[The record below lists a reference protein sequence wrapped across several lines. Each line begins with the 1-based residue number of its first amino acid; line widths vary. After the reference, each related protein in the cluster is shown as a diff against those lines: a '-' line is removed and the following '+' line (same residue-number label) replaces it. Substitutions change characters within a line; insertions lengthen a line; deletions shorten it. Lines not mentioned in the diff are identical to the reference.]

1 MSIMEKNIYLID
13 SRSSKQQ
20 AVIGNFVKTSI
31 LNDIVKKTYNLWNNL
46 KTVCLN
52 SYAKKVSLNS
62 GMKKI
67 CLNSEKEVSLNS
79 EKEVCLDSE
88 KEVSL
93 DSEKEV
99 SLDRMKEVCLNSGK
113 EISLDRMKEVCLNS
127 GKEISLDS
135 CMKEVCRPI
144 EWLCSY
150 YSDVLDRKLTMRQ
163 TWLLINAQL
172 AFGAAF
178 FPVEAPWVVRIG
190 CLVWVVSALLKCKR
204 EIK

>member
-1 MSIMEKNIYLID
+1 MEKNIYLID
-13 SRSSKQQ
+13 SRSTKQQ

-52 SYAKKVSLNS
+52 SYAKEVRLNS

-79 EKEVCLDSE
+79 C
-88 KEVSL
+88 
-93 DSEKEV
+93 
-99 SLDRMKEVCLNSGK
+99 MKEVCLNS
-113 EISLDRMKEVCLNS
+113 EKEVCLNNEK
-127 GKEISLDS
+127 GISLNS
-135 CMKEVCRPI
+135 GMKKVCRPI

-150 YSDVLDRKLTMRQ
+150 YSDVLERKLTMRQ

>member
-13 SRSSKQQ
+13 SRSTKQQ

-31 LNDIVKKTYNLWNNL
+31 LNDIVKKTYSLWNNL

-52 SYAKKVSLNS
+52 SYANKVRLNS
-62 GMKKI
+62 CMKKI
-67 CLNSEKEVSLNS
+67 CLNSEKEIS
-79 EKEVCLDSE
+79 LDSE

-93 DSEKEV
+93 DSMKEI
-99 SLDRMKEVCLNSGK
+99 SLNSMKEISLFSMKEISLNSMKEVCLNSG
-113 EISLDRMKEVCLNS
+113 MK
-127 GKEISLDS
+127 K
-135 CMKEVCRPI
+135 VCRPI

-204 EIK
+204 GLK

>member
-1 MSIMEKNIYLID
+1 MEKNIYLID
-13 SRSSKQQ
+13 SRSTKQQ

-31 LNDIVKKTYNLWNNL
+31 LNDIVKKTYSLWNNL

-62 GMKKI
+62 GMKKN
-67 CLNSEKEVSLNS
+67 CLNSEKEVSLNN
-79 EKEVCLDSE
+79 E
-88 KEVSL
+88 
-93 DSEKEV
+93 
-99 SLDRMKEVCLNSGK
+99 K
-113 EISLDRMKEVCLNS
+113 EISLNS
-127 GKEISLDS
+127 G
-135 CMKEVCRPI
+135 MKKVCRPI

>member
-1 MSIMEKNIYLID
+1 MEKNIYLID

-31 LNDIVKKTYNLWNNL
+31 LNDIVKKTYSLWNNL
-46 KTVCLN
+46 KTACLNSYAKEVRLNSEKEVCLNSMKEESLN
-52 SYAKKVSLNS
+52 SYAKKVSLN
-62 GMKKI
+62 
-67 CLNSEKEVSLNS
+67 
-79 EKEVCLDSE
+79 
-88 KEVSL
+88 
-93 DSEKEV
+93 
-99 SLDRMKEVCLNSGK
+99 
-113 EISLDRMKEVCLNS
+113 
-127 GKEISLDS
+127 S

-204 EIK
+204 GLK

>member
-1 MSIMEKNIYLID
+1 MEKNIYLID

-31 LNDIVKKTYNLWNNL
+31 LNDIVKKTYSLWNNL
-46 KTVCLN
+46 KTACLN
-52 SYAKKVSLNS
+52 SYAKEVSINSDMKEESLNS
-62 GMKKI
+62 DMKK
-67 CLNSEKEVSLNS
+67 VSLNS
-79 EKEVCLDSE
+79 EKEICLDSEKKICLDSE
-88 KEVSL
+88 KEICL
-93 DSEKEV
+93 DSEKEICLN
-99 SLDRMKEVCLNSGK
+99 SMKEVYLN
-113 EISLDRMKEVCLNS
+113 
-127 GKEISLDS
+127 S

-163 TWLLINAQL
+163 TWLLVNAQM

-204 EIK
+204 GLK

>member
-1 MSIMEKNIYLID
+1 MEKNIYLID
-13 SRSSKQQ
+13 SRSTKQQ

-52 SYAKKVSLNS
+52 SYAKKVRLNS
-62 GMKKI
+62 GLKKV
-67 CLNSEKEVSLNS
+67 CLNSEKEVW
-79 EKEVCLDSE
+79 LDSC
-88 KEVSL
+88 
-93 DSEKEV
+93 
-99 SLDRMKEVCLNSGK
+99 MKEVCLNSEK
-113 EISLDRMKEVCLNS
+113 EISLDRMKEVCLNNE
-127 GKEISLDS
+127 KEISLNS
-135 CMKEVCRPI
+135 GMKKVCRPI

>member
-1 MSIMEKNIYLID
+1 MEKNIYLID
-13 SRSSKQQ
+13 SRSTKQQ

-31 LNDIVKKTYNLWNNL
+31 LNDIVKKTYSLWNNL

-52 SYAKKVSLNS
+52 NYANKVSLNI

-67 CLNSEKEVSLNS
+67 CLNS
-79 EKEVCLDSE
+79 C
-88 KEVSL
+88 
-93 DSEKEV
+93 
-99 SLDRMKEVCLNSGK
+99 MKEVCLNSK
-113 EISLDRMKEVCLNS
+113 KEVCLNNE
-127 GKEISLDS
+127 KEISLNS

>member
-46 KTVCLN
+46 KTACLN
-52 SYAKKVSLNS
+52 SYAKKVRLNS
-62 GMKKI
+62 GMKK
-67 CLNSEKEVSLNS
+67 
-79 EKEVCLDSE
+79 
-88 KEVSL
+88 
-93 DSEKEV
+93 
-99 SLDRMKEVCLNSGK
+99 
-113 EISLDRMKEVCLNS
+113 
-127 GKEISLDS
+127 
-135 CMKEVCRPI
+135 VCRPI

-204 EIK
+204 ELKTS

>member
-52 SYAKKVSLNS
+52 SYAKKVYLNS
-62 GMKKI
+62 YMKK
-67 CLNSEKEVSLNS
+67 
-79 EKEVCLDSE
+79 
-88 KEVSL
+88 
-93 DSEKEV
+93 
-99 SLDRMKEVCLNSGK
+99 
-113 EISLDRMKEVCLNS
+113 
-127 GKEISLDS
+127 
-135 CMKEVCRPI
+135 VCRPI

>member
-1 MSIMEKNIYLID
+1 MEKNIYLID
-13 SRSSKQQ
+13 SRSTKQQ
-20 AVIGNFVKTSI
+20 AVIDNFVKTSI
-31 LNDIVKKTYNLWNNL
+31 LNDIVKKTYSLWNNL

-79 EKEVCLDSE
+79 C
-88 KEVSL
+88 
-93 DSEKEV
+93 
-99 SLDRMKEVCLNSGK
+99 MKEVCLNSKKEVYLNSEK
-113 EISLDRMKEVCLNS
+113 EISLNS
-127 GKEISLDS
+127 G
-135 CMKEVCRPI
+135 MKKICRPI

-150 YSDVLDRKLTMRQ
+150 YSDVLERKLTMRQ

>member
-13 SRSSKQQ
+13 SRSTKQQ
-20 AVIGNFVKTSI
+20 AVIGNFVKTTI
-31 LNDIVKKTYNLWNNL
+31 LNDIVKKTYSLWNNL

-52 SYAKKVSLNS
+52 SYAKKVRLNS
-62 GMKKI
+62 SMKEVYLNSEKEI
-67 CLNSEKEVSLNS
+67 CLNSEKEI
-79 EKEVCLDSE
+79 CLDSE

-93 DSEKEV
+93 NS
-99 SLDRMKEVCLNSGK
+99 MKEVCLNSMK
-113 EISLDRMKEVCLNS
+113 EISLNS
-127 GKEISLDS
+127 EKEISLS
-135 CMKEVCRPI
+135 SGVKMVCRPI

-150 YSDVLDRKLTMRQ
+150 YSNVLERKLTMRQ

-190 CLVWVVSALLKCKR
+190 CLAWVVSALLKCKR
-204 EIK
+204 VFK

>member
-1 MSIMEKNIYLID
+1 MEKNIYLID
-13 SRSSKQQ
+13 SRSTKQQ
-20 AVIGNFVKTSI
+20 AVIDNFVKTSI

-62 GMKKI
+62 GIKKICLNSGMKKI

-79 EKEVCLDSE
+79 
-88 KEVSL
+88 
-93 DSEKEV
+93 
-99 SLDRMKEVCLNSGK
+99 
-113 EISLDRMKEVCLNS
+113 
-127 GKEISLDS
+127 
-135 CMKEVCRPI
+135 CMKKVCRPI

-150 YSDVLDRKLTMRQ
+150 YSDVLERKLTMRQ

>member
-46 KTVCLN
+46 KTACLN
-52 SYAKKVSLNS
+52 SYAKKVRLNS
-62 GMKKI
+62 CMKKI
-67 CLNSEKEVSLNS
+67 
-79 EKEVCLDSE
+79 
-88 KEVSL
+88 
-93 DSEKEV
+93 
-99 SLDRMKEVCLNSGK
+99 
-113 EISLDRMKEVCLNS
+113 
-127 GKEISLDS
+127 
-135 CMKEVCRPI
+135 CRPI

-204 EIK
+204 GIK

>member
-1 MSIMEKNIYLID
+1 MEKNIYLID
-13 SRSSKQQ
+13 SRSTKQQ

-52 SYAKKVSLNS
+52 SYAKEVRLNS

-79 EKEVCLDSE
+79 CM

-93 DSEKEV
+93 NSC
-99 SLDRMKEVCLNSGK
+99 MKEVCLNS
-113 EISLDRMKEVCLNS
+113 EKEVCLN
-127 GKEISLDS
+127 S

>member
-1 MSIMEKNIYLID
+1 MAIQELLQ
-13 SRSSKQQ
+13 KQQ
-20 AVIGNFVKTSI
+20 AVIDNFVKTSI

-79 EKEVCLDSE
+79 CKKEVYLNSK
-88 KEVSL
+88 KEVY
-93 DSEKEV
+93 
-99 SLDRMKEVCLNSGK
+99 LNSEK
-113 EISLDRMKEVCLNS
+113 EISLN
-127 GKEISLDS
+127 S
-135 CMKEVCRPI
+135 CMKKVCRPI

-150 YSDVLDRKLTMRQ
+150 YSDVLERKLTMRQ

>member
-46 KTVCLN
+46 KTACFNSYAKDLRLNSGMKEISLNSEMKEASLN
-52 SYAKKVSLNS
+52 SYAKKESLNSEKEISLNS
-62 GMKKI
+62 GMKK
-67 CLNSEKEVSLNS
+67 
-79 EKEVCLDSE
+79 
-88 KEVSL
+88 
-93 DSEKEV
+93 
-99 SLDRMKEVCLNSGK
+99 
-113 EISLDRMKEVCLNS
+113 
-127 GKEISLDS
+127 
-135 CMKEVCRPI
+135 VCRPI

-163 TWLLINAQL
+163 TWLLVNAQL

-178 FPVEAPWVVRIG
+178 FPVEAPWGVRIG

-204 EIK
+204 GLK

>member
-13 SRSSKQQ
+13 SCSTKQQ

-79 EKEVCLDSE
+79 C
-88 KEVSL
+88 
-93 DSEKEV
+93 
-99 SLDRMKEVCLNSGK
+99 MKEVCLNS
-113 EISLDRMKEVCLNS
+113 EKEVCLNNE
-127 GKEISLDS
+127 KEISLNS
-135 CMKEVCRPI
+135 GMKKVCRPI

>member
-13 SRSSKQQ
+13 SRSTKQQ
-20 AVIGNFVKTSI
+20 AVIGNFVKTTI

-52 SYAKKVSLNS
+52 SYAKKVRLNS
-62 GMKKI
+62 SM
-67 CLNSEKEVSLNS
+67 KEVCLNS
-79 EKEVCLDSE
+79 EKEVCLNSE
-88 KEVSL
+88 KEICLNS
-93 DSEKEV
+93 
-99 SLDRMKEVCLNSGK
+99 MKKVCLN
-113 EISLDRMKEVCLNS
+113 
-127 GKEISLDS
+127 S

-150 YSDVLDRKLTMRQ
+150 YSNVLERKLTMRQ

-190 CLVWVVSALLKCKR
+190 CLAWVVSALLKCKR

>member
-1 MSIMEKNIYLID
+1 MEKNIYLID
-13 SRSSKQQ
+13 SRSTKQQ

-79 EKEVCLDSE
+79 C
-88 KEVSL
+88 
-93 DSEKEV
+93 
-99 SLDRMKEVCLNSGK
+99 MKEVCLNSK
-113 EISLDRMKEVCLNS
+113 KEVYLNSKKEVYLNSEKEVSLNS
-127 GKEISLDS
+127 GIKKI
-135 CMKEVCRPI
+135 CRPI

>member
-1 MSIMEKNIYLID
+1 MEKNIYLID
-13 SRSSKQQ
+13 SRSTKQQ

-52 SYAKKVSLNS
+52 RYAKKVSLNS
-62 GMKKI
+62 GIKKI
-67 CLNSEKEVSLNS
+67 CLNSEKEV
-79 EKEVCLDSE
+79 
-88 KEVSL
+88 
-93 DSEKEV
+93 
-99 SLDRMKEVCLNSGK
+99 CLNNEK
-113 EISLDRMKEVCLNS
+113 EISLNS
-127 GKEISLDS
+127 G
-135 CMKEVCRPI
+135 MKKICRPI

-150 YSDVLDRKLTMRQ
+150 YSDVLERKLTMRQ
-163 TWLLINAQL
+163 TWILINAQL

>member
-1 MSIMEKNIYLID
+1 MEKNIYLID

-31 LNDIVKKTYNLWNNL
+31 LNDIVKKTYSLWNNL
-46 KTVCLN
+46 KTACLN
-52 SYAKKVSLNS
+52 SYAKKVRLNS

-79 EKEVCLDSE
+79 C
-88 KEVSL
+88 
-93 DSEKEV
+93 
-99 SLDRMKEVCLNSGK
+99 MKEVCLNSKKEESLNSEK
-113 EISLDRMKEVCLNS
+113 EISLN
-127 GKEISLDS
+127 S

>member
-1 MSIMEKNIYLID
+1 MEKNIYLID
-13 SRSSKQQ
+13 SRSTKQQ

-62 GMKKI
+62 GMKKN
-67 CLNSEKEVSLNS
+67 CLNSEKEISLNSCMKEVCLNS
-79 EKEVCLDSE
+79 EKEVCL
-88 KEVSL
+88 
-93 DSEKEV
+93 
-99 SLDRMKEVCLNSGK
+99 N
-113 EISLDRMKEVCLNS
+113 
-127 GKEISLDS
+127 S

-190 CLVWVVSALLKCKR
+190 CLVWVVSALQKCKR

>member
-1 MSIMEKNIYLID
+1 MEKNIYLID

-31 LNDIVKKTYNLWNNL
+31 LNDIVKKTYSLWNNL
-46 KTVCLN
+46 KTACLN
-52 SYAKKVSLNS
+52 NYANKVSLNS

-79 EKEVCLDSE
+79 C
-88 KEVSL
+88 
-93 DSEKEV
+93 
-99 SLDRMKEVCLNSGK
+99 MKEVCLNS
-113 EISLDRMKEVCLNS
+113 EKEVCLNS
-127 GKEISLDS
+127 EKEISLNS
-135 CMKEVCRPI
+135 GMKKICRPI

-190 CLVWVVSALLKCKR
+190 SLVWVVSALLKCKR

>member
-1 MSIMEKNIYLID
+1 MEKNIYLID
-13 SRSSKQQ
+13 SRSTKQQ

-31 LNDIVKKTYNLWNNL
+31 LNDIVKKTYSLWNNL

-52 SYAKKVSLNS
+52 NYANKVSLNI

-79 EKEVCLDSE
+79 C
-88 KEVSL
+88 
-93 DSEKEV
+93 
-99 SLDRMKEVCLNSGK
+99 MKEVCLNSK
-113 EISLDRMKEVCLNS
+113 KEVYLNNE
-127 GKEISLDS
+127 KEISLDS
-135 CMKEVCRPI
+135 CMKKICRPI
-144 EWLCSY
+144 EWLCCY

>member
-1 MSIMEKNIYLID
+1 MEKNIYLIN
-13 SRSSKQQ
+13 SRSTKQQ
-20 AVIGNFVKTSI
+20 AVIDNFVKTSI

-52 SYAKKVSLNS
+52 NYANKVSLNS
-62 GMKKI
+62 VMKKN
-67 CLNSEKEVSLNS
+67 CLNS
-79 EKEVCLDSE
+79 EKEVCLNSC
-88 KEVSL
+88 
-93 DSEKEV
+93 
-99 SLDRMKEVCLNSGK
+99 MKEVCLNSKKEVYLNSEK
-113 EISLDRMKEVCLNS
+113 EISLN
-127 GKEISLDS
+127 S
-135 CMKEVCRPI
+135 CMKKVCRPI

-150 YSDVLDRKLTMRQ
+150 YSNVLERKLTMRQ

>member
-1 MSIMEKNIYLID
+1 MEKNIYLID
-13 SRSSKQQ
+13 SRSTKQQ

-31 LNDIVKKTYNLWNNL
+31 LNDIMKKTYNLCNNL
-46 KTVCLN
+46 KTACLN
-52 SYAKKVSLNS
+52 NYAYYVSLNIV
-62 GMKKI
+62 MKTK
-67 CLNSEKEVSLNS
+67 CLNSEKEVSLNN
-79 EKEVCLDSE
+79 E
-88 KEVSL
+88 
-93 DSEKEV
+93 
-99 SLDRMKEVCLNSGK
+99 K
-113 EISLDRMKEVCLNS
+113 EISLNS
-127 GKEISLDS
+127 G
-135 CMKEVCRPI
+135 MKKVCRPI

>member
-20 AVIGNFVKTSI
+20 AVIGNFVKTTI
-31 LNDIVKKTYNLWNNL
+31 LNDIVKKTYSLWNNL

-62 GMKKI
+62 CMKKI
-67 CLNSEKEVSLNS
+67 CLNSEKEVCLNS
-79 EKEVCLDSE
+79 EKEVCLNSE
-88 KEVSL
+88 KEI
-93 DSEKEV
+93 
-99 SLDRMKEVCLNSGK
+99 CLNSEK
-113 EISLDRMKEVCLNS
+113 EISLN
-127 GKEISLDS
+127 S

-150 YSDVLDRKLTMRQ
+150 YSNVLERKLTMRQ

>member
-52 SYAKKVSLNS
+52 SYAKKVYLNS
-62 GMKKI
+62 Y
-67 CLNSEKEVSLNS
+67 
-79 EKEVCLDSE
+79 
-88 KEVSL
+88 
-93 DSEKEV
+93 
-99 SLDRMKEVCLNSGK
+99 
-113 EISLDRMKEVCLNS
+113 
-127 GKEISLDS
+127 
-135 CMKEVCRPI
+135 MKEVCRPI

-178 FPVEAPWVVRIG
+178 FPVESPWVVRIG
-190 CLVWVVSALLKCKR
+190 CLAWVVSALLKCKR
-204 EIK
+204 GLK

>member
-13 SRSSKQQ
+13 SRSTKQQ

-31 LNDIVKKTYNLWNNL
+31 LNDIVKKTYSLWNNL

-52 SYAKKVSLNS
+52 CYAKEVSINSDMKEESLNS
-62 GMKKI
+62 DMKK
-67 CLNSEKEVSLNS
+67 VSLNS
-79 EKEVCLDSE
+79 EKEI
-88 KEVSL
+88 SL
-93 DSEKEV
+93 DS
-99 SLDRMKEVCLNSGK
+99 MK
-113 EISLDRMKEVCLNS
+113 EISLYSMKEVRLN
-127 GKEISLDS
+127 S
-135 CMKEVCRPI
+135 CMKEVYRPI

-150 YSDVLDRKLTMRQ
+150 YSDVLERKLTMRQ

-204 EIK
+204 GLK

>member
-1 MSIMEKNIYLID
+1 MEKNIYLID
-13 SRSSKQQ
+13 SRSTKQQ
-20 AVIGNFVKTSI
+20 AVIDNFVKTSI
-31 LNDIVKKTYNLWNNL
+31 LNDIVKKTYSLWNNL

-52 SYAKKVSLNS
+52 NYANKVSLNI

-67 CLNSEKEVSLNS
+67 CLNS
-79 EKEVCLDSE
+79 C
-88 KEVSL
+88 
-93 DSEKEV
+93 
-99 SLDRMKEVCLNSGK
+99 MKEVCLNSK
-113 EISLDRMKEVCLNS
+113 KEVCLNNE
-127 GKEISLDS
+127 KEISLNS
-135 CMKEVCRPI
+135 CMKKVCRPI

-150 YSDVLDRKLTMRQ
+150 YSDVLERKLTMRQ

>member
-31 LNDIVKKTYNLWNNL
+31 LNDIVKKTYSLWNNL

-52 SYAKKVSLNS
+52 SYAKKVRLNS
-62 GMKKI
+62 GMKEISLNSEKEI
-67 CLNSEKEVSLNS
+67 CLNSEKEVSLDSMKEISLYSMKEISLYSMKEISLNS
-79 EKEVCLDSE
+79 
-88 KEVSL
+88 
-93 DSEKEV
+93 
-99 SLDRMKEVCLNSGK
+99 MKEVCLNSG
-113 EISLDRMKEVCLNS
+113 MK
-127 GKEISLDS
+127 K
-135 CMKEVCRPI
+135 VCRPI

-204 EIK
+204 GLSEK

>member
-13 SRSSKQQ
+13 SRSTKQQ

-46 KTVCLN
+46 KTVSLN

-62 GMKKI
+62 GMKKN

-79 EKEVCLDSE
+79 C
-88 KEVSL
+88 
-93 DSEKEV
+93 
-99 SLDRMKEVCLNSGK
+99 MKEVCLNSKKEVYLNSEK
-113 EISLDRMKEVCLNS
+113 EISLN
-127 GKEISLDS
+127 S
-135 CMKEVCRPI
+135 CMKKVCRPI

-150 YSDVLDRKLTMRQ
+150 YSNVLDRKLTMRQ

>member
-1 MSIMEKNIYLID
+1 MEKNIYLID
-13 SRSSKQQ
+13 SRSTKQQ

-31 LNDIVKKTYNLWNNL
+31 LNDIVKKTYSLWNNL

-52 SYAKKVSLNS
+52 SYAKEVRLNS

-79 EKEVCLDSE
+79 C
-88 KEVSL
+88 
-93 DSEKEV
+93 
-99 SLDRMKEVCLNSGK
+99 MKEVCLNSKKEVYLNSEK
-113 EISLDRMKEVCLNS
+113 EISLNN
-127 GKEISLDS
+127 
-135 CMKEVCRPI
+135 CMKKVCRPI

>member
-1 MSIMEKNIYLID
+1 MEKNIYLID
-13 SRSSKQQ
+13 SRSTKQQ

-79 EKEVCLDSE
+79 C
-88 KEVSL
+88 
-93 DSEKEV
+93 
-99 SLDRMKEVCLNSGK
+99 MKEVCLNSKKEVYLNSEK
-113 EISLDRMKEVCLNS
+113 EISLNN
-127 GKEISLDS
+127 
-135 CMKEVCRPI
+135 CMKKVCRPI

-150 YSDVLDRKLTMRQ
+150 YSDVLERKLTMRQ

-204 EIK
+204 EIE

>member
-1 MSIMEKNIYLID
+1 MEKNIYLID
-13 SRSSKQQ
+13 SRSTKQQ

-62 GMKKI
+62 GIKKI
-67 CLNSEKEVSLNS
+67 CLNSEKEVCLNS
-79 EKEVCLDSE
+79 C
-88 KEVSL
+88 
-93 DSEKEV
+93 
-99 SLDRMKEVCLNSGK
+99 MKEVCLNSK
-113 EISLDRMKEVCLNS
+113 KEVCLNNE
-127 GKEISLDS
+127 KEISLNS
-135 CMKEVCRPI
+135 CMKKVCRPI

-150 YSDVLDRKLTMRQ
+150 YSNVLERKLTMRQ

>member
-1 MSIMEKNIYLID
+1 MEKNIYLID
-13 SRSSKQQ
+13 SRSTKQQ

-31 LNDIVKKTYNLWNNL
+31 LNDIVKKTYNLWNDL

-67 CLNSEKEVSLNS
+67 CLNSEKEVCLNS
-79 EKEVCLDSE
+79 C
-88 KEVSL
+88 
-93 DSEKEV
+93 
-99 SLDRMKEVCLNSGK
+99 MKEVCLNSK
-113 EISLDRMKEVCLNS
+113 KEVCLNS
-127 GKEISLDS
+127 EKEISLNS
-135 CMKEVCRPI
+135 GMKKVCRPI

-150 YSDVLDRKLTMRQ
+150 YSDVLERKLTMRQ

-204 EIK
+204 EIN